1 MLLNL
6 YLRVEIYI
14 TSYITYRFLK
24 YLTNLWIFSANLHKL
39 LLFSTLIAQ
48 INTEMS
54 VLTVI
59 LFTLSFSTLLLAT
72 L

>member
-14 TSYITYRFLK
+14 TSYIAYRFLK
-24 YLTNLWIFSANLHKL
+24 YLTNLWIFSTNLHKL

-59 LFTLSFSTLLLAT
+59 LFTWSFSTLLLAT